1 MNDKIE
7 CVHENRNKK
16 IILVEGLSGVG
27 KSTYIKKI
35 GDVLDNENTV
45 VIHGDRIRPFIKEN
59 VEQYFQEN
67 KKLLQKTLM
76 TTAEDT
82 MIIDGLIHTTE
93 YDLIGCFELSQIE
106 LVEYYTELFREV
118 NSSCF
123 LVYVCVL
130 NLEKLIEETLSERK
144 EKRKD
149 WLEGMERFLDFSVLA
164 KQNNWTGE
172 NGIKSFLKY
181 INGYNEYL
189 YDNLCVKKQ
198 KYIRK

>member
-1 MNDKIE
+1 MNDEIE
-7 CVHENRNKK
+7 CVNENKK
-16 IILVEGLSGVG
+16 IILVEGLSGAG
-27 KSTYIKKI
+27 KSTYIKKRI
-35 GDVLDNENTV
+35 GDALDNENTV
-45 VIHGDRIRPFIKEN
+45 VIHGDRIRPSIKEN

-67 KKLLQKTLM
+67 RSLLQKTLM
-76 TTAEDT
+76 TTVEDT
-82 MIIDGLIHTTE
+82 IIIDGSIHTTE

-123 LVYVCVL
+123 LVYICVL
-130 NLEKLIEETLSERK
+130 NLEKIIEETLSERK

-164 KQNNWTGE
+164 KQNSWIGE